1 MIVYL
6 DASAMVKLYVEEP
19 GSLEV
24 AELVEGASVVG
35 TALITRAEVSAA
47 MARAARRQVITV
59 EEAEAILQGFRR
71 QWEQVHRLQVT
82 ENIVERAAGLAWRF
96 GLRGY
101 DAVHLACA
109 VFWREMIEE
118 PVVLATYDR
127 ELWEAARQSGM
138 EAWPEVLA

>member
-1 MIVYL
+1 VIVYL